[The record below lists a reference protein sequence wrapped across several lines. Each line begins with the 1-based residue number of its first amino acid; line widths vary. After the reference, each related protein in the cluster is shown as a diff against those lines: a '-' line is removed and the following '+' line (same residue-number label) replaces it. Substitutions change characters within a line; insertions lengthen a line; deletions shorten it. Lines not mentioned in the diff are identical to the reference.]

1 MTRGFYT
8 LGSSLLTQNRT
19 LSAISNNIANVKT
32 TGFKKDSIMTTTFGD
47 MLISRIEG
55 GKTGLGDVSMLR
67 TADITATIHSQGSL
81 QDSERPLDFALL
93 GEGFFGVQGENGEI
107 VYTRGGSFN
116 LDDAGYLY
124 LEGVGRVMGENGPI
138 FLGTD
143 NVQGDEYGN
152 IFNSSGTRLGKLAIS
167 NFEDYSQLLKV
178 GEGLYSG
185 NAIPSNNATLKWK
198 ALEGSN
204 VEIGQEMTNSIATQ
218 RILQSVSQALK
229 MYDATLNTAVTQIA
243 RL

>member
-8 LGSSLLTQNRT
+8 LGSSMLTQNRT

-47 MLISRIEG
+47 MLMSRMDG
-55 GKTGLGDVSMLR
+55 NKTGLGNVSMLR
-67 TADITATIHSQGSL
+67 TADVSATIHSQGSL
-81 QDSERPLDFALL
+81 QDSERTLDFALL
-93 GEGFFGVQGENGEI
+93 GEGFFSVQGKDGEM
-107 VYTRGGSFN
+107 VYTRNGSFN

-124 LEGVGRVMGENGPI
+124 LDGVGRVMGENGAI

-143 NVQGDEYGN
+143 KVQGDEYGN
-152 IFNSSGTRLGKLAIS
+152 ITNSAGRRLGKLAIS
-167 NFEDYSQLLKV
+167 NFEDYNELLKV

-185 NAIPSNNATLKWK
+185 NAIRSTNATLKWK

-229 MYDATLNTAVTQIA
+229 MYDTTLNTAVTQIA